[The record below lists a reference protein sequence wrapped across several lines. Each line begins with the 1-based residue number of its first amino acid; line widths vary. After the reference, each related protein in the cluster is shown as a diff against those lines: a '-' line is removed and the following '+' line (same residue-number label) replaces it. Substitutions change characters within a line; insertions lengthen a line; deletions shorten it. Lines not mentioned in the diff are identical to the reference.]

1 MQGLPRL
8 ACAYIHYLLLELLL
22 MQHITHDVV
31 PQAVACSG
39 GGAEDIGQVFNVLW
53 DLNIGL

>member
-1 MQGLPRL
+1 MMLFLKRSL
-8 ACAYIHYLLLELLL
+8 A
-22 MQHITHDVV
+22 
-31 PQAVACSG
+31 PG